1 MTKLAAAPKRWTA
14 RSMVLIGRAA
24 RVLVVDDS
32 HEGVDAL
39 AAYLELLG
47 LKVNTA
53 YSGAAAVNRAVVWV
67 PDVVLLDISMPEMD
81 GFAVARALRTDKRTS
96 HCLIVALTAHDE
108 HFVKNKAST
117 SHFDAYC
124 QKGLILEPLY
134 TLLNELTEVAEH
146 SGSESASP
154 AMTKLNAET
163 SKGGILKAP

>member
-39 AAYLELLG
+39 AEYLELLG

-81 GFAVARALRTDKRTS
+81 GFT
-96 HCLIVALTAHDE
+96 LTR
-108 HFVKNKAST
+108 KIKAAADLQSIPVVIH
-117 SHFDAYC
+117 SS
-124 QKGLILEPLY
+124 L
-134 TLLNELTEVAEH
+134 
-146 SGSESASP
+146 SGSANEQHVRKVGANAYVAKFVASELAEVMRN
-154 AMTKLNAET
+154 AMA
-163 SKGGILKAP
+163 GAAA